1 MARIVSDKQQQ
12 AVIREINSQV
22 AIKNGLMCEKFK
34 LLAGLLREL
43 QNGLQ
48 ERERKCVRLL
58 VSKRAIEFCT
68 NSNLNCA
75 LG

>member
-48 ERERKCVRLL
+48 ERERKCLGLL
-58 VSKRAIEFCT
+58 VSKR
-68 NSNLNCA
+68 
-75 LG
+75 GH